1 MAVQEVLGLD
11 DFSEGV
17 YKASTALS
25 GGQGNTLD
33 GHCGALSG
41 GTMAIS
47 LIHGRDFAGQEDP
60 EAYLNRMWKSFALAR
75 KLHDRFMEEYGTV
88 ICKEIQTKL
97 MGRTFDTWDVREQQA
112 ILDAGMKCRDVVA
125 NAAKWTVEIILDE
138 EENPTG
144 DWIPT

>member
-1 MAVQEVLGLD
+1 
-11 DFSEGV
+11 
-17 YKASTALS
+17 
-25 GGQGNTLD
+25 
-33 GHCGALSG
+33 
-41 GTMAIS
+41 MAIG